1 MNLTPPTLRGNLLAL
16 IGAVPVS
23 FVVARATLGQCEV
36 AQVAGLKEVGNDFGR
51 SVAISGELAV
61 VGDPGVMGAPGSA
74 YVYRLGPAGP
84 ADWQLEA
91 VLITPGPGG
100 TDAFGVA
107 VAVSTNLVVVGAV
120 TADAP
125 EFNQGAA
132 YVYRFDGADWQF
144 EVMLTASD
152 GQAGDSF
159 GRSVAIDGNVALI
172 GALEVVVDGM
182 SQAGAAYIYRFN
194 EKKGEWIEQAKLID
208 PAPQELGLVGASVSI
223 NGDVALVG
231 AYGTDLL
238 QGSALVFRYNPDP
251 PGEWRFE
258 TEILSDGVGQ
268 DWFGWSVSLADGV
281 AIVGAFQDNSTDKGN
296 GAGSAYISRYDG
308 VGWVEEQ
315 KITAS
320 DAAPLDWFGFSVT
333 ISEDGQ
339 TIASGAIFDA
349 FGSTYVFRLIDGRW
363 QETAKLTAS
372 DGGPGDNFGG
382 SVALSQDML
391 LVGSHRGS
399 QRPGR
404 AYFFAGLSD
413 IDCNDNGEPDACD
426 IFDGASDDQ
435 DGNGIPDEC
444 ESIPGDING
453 DGAVGVKDLLILLGS
468 WGPCPDCDK
477 CPADLD
483 QNCTVGVADLLIL
496 LGNWS

>member
-1 MNLTPPTLRGNLLAL
+1 MNLTPPTFRGNLLAL
-16 IGAVPVS
+16 IGAVPVGL
-23 FVVARATLGQCEV
+23 VVARGALGQCEV

-51 SVAISGELAV
+51 TVALSGQVAL
-61 VGDPGVMGAPGSA
+61 VGDPGVIGAIGTA
-74 YVYRLGPAGP
+74 YVFRSGPNGP
-84 ADWQLEA
+84 GDWDLEA
-91 VLITPGPGG
+91 VLESPKLDP
-100 TDAFGVA
+100 DERFGRA
-107 VAVSTNLVVVGAV
+107 VAVSGRVLVIGAPK
-120 TADAP
+120 ADAP
-125 EFNQGAA
+125 ESQQGAT
-132 YVYRFDGADWQF
+132 YIYRFDGIQWQF
-144 EVMLTASD
+144 EVILTASD
-152 GQAGDSF
+152 GQAGDGF
-159 GRSVAIDGNVALI
+159 GRSVAIDDDVALI
-172 GALEVVVDGM
+172 GAPEVVVDGM
-182 SQAGAAYIYRFN
+182 SQAGAAYIYQYD
-194 EKKGEWIEQAKLID
+194 EKKGEWFEQARLID
-208 PAPQELGLVGASVSI
+208 PEPQELGLVGASVSI

-268 DWFGWSVSLADGV
+268 DWFGRSVSLAEGV
-281 AIVGAFQDNSTDKGN
+281 AVIGAHRDNSTDKGN
-296 GAGSAYISRYDG
+296 GAGSAFIFRYDG

-349 FGSTYVFRLIDGRW
+349 FGSTYVFRLIDGIW

-391 LVGSHRGS
+391 LVGAHRVS
-399 QRPGR
+399 ELPGR

-426 IFDGASDDQ
+426 IFDGSSDDE

-483 QNCTVGVADLLIL
+483 QNCTVDVADLLIL
-496 LGNWS
+496 LGNWG